1 MAARRFGRSE
11 MAKQMID
18 QGLVEVDISGAR
30 VRRVFGHQRQ
40 TAGEIAFKAAA
51 AVALFLLALTF
62 LYPFWF
68 TIILSFSGFNDALT
82 LACTSGR
89 ANGRWKPTSSCSPR
103 T

>member
-1 MAARRFGRSE
+1 M
-11 MAKQMID
+11 
-18 QGLVEVDISGAR
+18 
-30 VRRVFGHQRQ
+30 RRVLGYRRQ

-51 AVALFLLALTF
+51 AVVLFLLSLTF

-82 LACTSGR
+82 LGLHVWLTSGTPT
-89 ANGRWKPTSSCSPR
+89 PTSSSSPR